1 MTTENNVSIRDR
13 VTHFLSDMND
23 APEYGYQDNAVT
35 GVGFW
40 MMQGARYAINLYKRG
55 EKSPS
60 AFDGTIQKMTACFIA
75 TITSPFTAV
84 GAILKGVGSLFPTRI
99 ANLTIDQIHKTAPDK
114 VDQIYELLK
123 IVDDELRQNRI
134 EYSMDGGTLL
144 GAVRHQGII
153 PWDDDADL
161 IIMKEDKAR
170 FLALKDRLKAKGID
184 VEDTGFESYKLT
196 FDAQTLRSRFSLAG
210 KDAANLDILVM
221 EKGSDGIIRNASDY
235 FKDTF
240 PKEYF
245 LEDEWQQRRDYS
257 FGPPDKRLVLKGPVN
272 PMRYLK
278 TYYGPECME
287 YALQTHS
294 HIQVPFLS
302 VPLAIVNFSK
312 TRYKIVNPT
321 YAVGNA
327 WKNA

>member
-1 MTTENNVSIRDR
+1 MSTENNVSIRDT
-13 VTHFLSDMND
+13 VMHFLSDMND

-60 AFDGTIQKMTACFIA
+60 VFDGTIQKIIACSIA
-75 TITSPFTAV
+75 LITSPLTAV

-99 ANLTIDQIHKTAPDK
+99 ANLTIDQIHKTAPHK
-114 VDQIYELLK
+114 VDQLYELLK
-123 IVDDELRQNRI
+123 IVDEELRQNRI

-144 GAVRHQGII
+144 GAARHQGII

-170 FLALKDRLKAKGID
+170 FLALEARLKAKGI
-184 VEDTGFESYKLT
+184 VIEDTGFESYKLT
-196 FDAQTLRSRFSLAG
+196 FDAQTLRSRFSLAE

-221 EKGSDGIIRNASDY
+221 EKCSDGIIRNASDY

-240 PKEYF
+240 PKEF
-245 LEDEWQQRRDYS
+245 FHQEEWDQRRDYS

-302 VPLAIVNFSK
+302 FPVAIVNFSK
-312 TRYKIVNPT
+312 TKYKIVNPT
-321 YAVGNA
+321 YAVGNV